1 MEKAF
6 KWFMTCIV
14 YFLVLLLVI
23 GFYKFPTAPMK
34 LCGQGYCDKMGN
46 AITENTY
53 NLFFYWQIA
62 FYVSFTIVFTYAIIC
77 AISNKFD

>member
-1 MEKAF
+1 M
-6 KWFMTCIV
+6 
-14 YFLVLLLVI
+14 I

-53 NLFFYWQIA
+53 NLFFLLANSMVCFIYN
-62 FYVSFTIVFTYAIIC
+62 SFHIRNYLCDF
-77 AISNKFD
+77 K

>member
-1 MEKAF
+1 MRKTF
-6 KWFMTCIV
+6 KWFTTFIA
-14 YFLVLLLVI
+14 YFLGLLLVI

-53 NLFFYWQIA
+53 NLFFLLANSMVCFIYN
-62 FYVSFTIVFTYAIIC
+62 SFHIRNYLCDF
-77 AISNKFD
+77 K